1 MNRSFID
8 NIEAGNNI
16 EAENIFKKEI
26 ASIVGDSLELKR
38 KEVSNT
44 FLKQQEREDEV
55 WFYL

>member
-44 FLKQQEREDEV
+44 FLKQQEREDDV
-55 WFYL
+55 